1 MRRTSS
7 NGPLHD
13 SLTLDS
19 SPGNDLFSRRALKKG
34 NRNLNASQL
43 IKPQLEYPAGS
54 RRGSWVQIP
63 SGNGIFSRVSVD
75 AISIVY

>member
-13 SLTLDS
+13 ALTLDS

-34 NRNLNASQL
+34 NKSRMQL
-43 IKPQLEYPAGS
+43 RHIKPQLEYPAGS
-54 RRGSWVQIP
+54 RRGSWVQIA
-63 SGNGIFSRVSVD
+63 SGNGFFSRVFS
-75 AISIVY
+75 